1 MVFYSIFKRRK
12 KNGKG
17 HYWYYSYTD
26 PARNVRV
33 QKRCLGCATKRE
45 AYEYIGKLPK
55 QIESGIIFKNYA
67 ADYIERYEE
76 QKTVKGYSVKKS
88 SVKTRQTQLNILV
101 SHWGEK
107 KLASITTRDFENW
120 LNHLDKRNATK
131 NLILIVARSLF
142 DFAVKDN
149 IIMKNPLEKIKPF
162 SANFKVKEVL
172 SDSDIKTMFPFDFKK
187 LEEIYGSATLGACF
201 ILMLSSGIRRG
212 EAAAL
217 RWSDLDFGK
226 NALSITKQWSVT
238 DGVSSPKQNEIRYI
252 IIPSQTT
259 SFLKELKSLKNAS
272 DDDLMFDFDG
282 LRVTPERFNK
292 LKRISESMIGKS
304 ITPHCLRHT
313 YNSRMRDI
321 FLGSGTGEN
330 VLRAFTGHKSEK
342 MTDHYTHKE
351 AQRRINALSGYQADV
366 DKMFG
371 G

>member
-1 MVFYSIFKRRK
+1 MVFYSIFKRK
-12 KNGKG
+12 KENGKG
-17 HYWYYSYTD
+17 HYWYYCYTD
-26 PARNVRV
+26 SVRNVRV

-55 QIESGIIFKNYA
+55 QIESEIIFKNYA
-67 ADYIERYEE
+67 AGYIERYEE
-76 QKTVKGYSVKKS
+76 QKNVKGYSVKKS

-142 DFAVKDN
+142 DF
-149 IIMKNPLEKIKPF
+149 
-162 SANFKVKEVL
+162 
-172 SDSDIKTMFPFDFKK
+172 
-187 LEEIYGSATLGACF
+187 
-201 ILMLSSGIRRG
+201 
-212 EAAAL
+212 
-217 RWSDLDFGK
+217 
-226 NALSITKQWSVT
+226 
-238 DGVSSPKQNEIRYI
+238 
-252 IIPSQTT
+252 
-259 SFLKELKSLKNAS
+259 
-272 DDDLMFDFDG
+272 DG
-282 LRVTPERFNK
+282 LHVTPERFNK

-304 ITPHCLRHT
+304 IPPHCLRHT

-321 FLGSGTGEN
+321 FLDSGTSEN

-342 MTDHYTHKE
+342 MTDHHTHKE
-351 AQRRINALSGYQADV
+351 AERRINALSGYQANV